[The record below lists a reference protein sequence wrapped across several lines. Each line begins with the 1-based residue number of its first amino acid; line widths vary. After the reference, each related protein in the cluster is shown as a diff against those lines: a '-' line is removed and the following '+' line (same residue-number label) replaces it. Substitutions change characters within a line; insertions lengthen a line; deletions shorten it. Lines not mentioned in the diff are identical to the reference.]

1 MFIHIF
7 LNPKIKFFFFFFF
20 FFFLF
25 FSLLMSELVR
35 ETCGRVAKSS
45 THVKINQDGIRRFV
59 DVEMES
65 PEMTKVLQT
74 LNPDEKVLQPLVFK
88 SGQVPTPVPIDFN
101 GSLASEINFAI
112 ILDLLQLGSGY
123 RSPLHAVTGMGASD
137 TLTLGSVALH
147 NAHNKN
153 LDAAALASVTPAEVA
168 SCFNLPLMSP
178 APSATLSPDESTL
191 TTLTK
196 IIYEVLIGAGK
207 ALLDA
212 GFADF
217 SALALGNSEPG
228 KNMSAEALVEALKI
242 VPGFRDCAEYT
253 PAGSDSTFTV
263 WFMKKAQLAVS
274 DLHERFS
281 PRGLFCFD
289 DIENLTIFVDNVIP
303 AVLRATGAI
312 DVVDERL
319 VSLIESG
326 TPISGGSP
334 EEVELRA
341 CSIVACEEIVKYA
354 RSLGKDLTLHKL
366 DWLLWV
372 GGKIPRL
379 RAVKRHFCRDTRF
392 Y

>member
-1 MFIHIF
+1 
-7 LNPKIKFFFFFFF
+7 
-20 FFFLF
+20 
-25 FSLLMSELVR
+25 MSELVR
-35 ETCGRVAKSS
+35 ETCGRVAKTS

-59 DVEMES
+59 DVEIES
-65 PEMTKVLQT
+65 PEMAKVLQT
-74 LNPDEKVLQPLVFK
+74 LSPDEKVLQPLVFK

-168 SCFNLPLMSP
+168 SCFNLPPLTP
-178 APSATLSPDESTL
+178 TAPPTPDESALSTL
-191 TTLTK
+191 TQ
-196 IIYEVLIGAGK
+196 IIYEVLTGAGK

-217 SALALGNSEPG
+217 SALALEHNNESGEPQ
-228 KNMSAEALVEALKI
+228 KAKSAEALVEALKI

-253 PAGSDSTFTV
+253 PAGSEGPFTV

-289 DIENLTIFVDNVIP
+289 DIENLTVFVDNVIP

-312 DVVDERL
+312 DVVDENL
-319 VSLIESG
+319 VALIESG
-326 TPISGGSP
+326 TPISAGSP